1 MPKQNKRE
9 WALIDSEGV
18 AWVIATLSDT
28 RLRVLVREY
37 QKQGI
42 TLTPRAVA

>member
-1 MPKQNKRE
+1 MPKSMRKQWE
-9 WALIDSEGV
+9 LIDSEGV

-42 TLTPRAVA
+42 TLTPKAVA

>member
-1 MPKQNKRE
+1 MSKPMRRQWE
-9 WALIDSEGV
+9 LIDGEGV

-42 TLTPRAVA
+42 TLTPKAVA

>member
-1 MPKQNKRE
+1 MPKQTKRE
-9 WALIDSEGV
+9 WQLIDGEGV

-42 TLTPRAVA
+42 TLTPKAVA

>member
-1 MPKQNKRE
+1 MSKSMRRQ

-42 TLTPRAVA
+42 TLTPKAVA